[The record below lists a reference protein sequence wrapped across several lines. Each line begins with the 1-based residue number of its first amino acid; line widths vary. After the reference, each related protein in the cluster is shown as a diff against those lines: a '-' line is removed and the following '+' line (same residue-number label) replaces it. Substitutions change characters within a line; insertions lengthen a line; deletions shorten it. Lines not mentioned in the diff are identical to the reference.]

1 MWYVSIGLIPDVI
14 KGGGDVLDVRLG
26 PTTIT
31 KTLGFMPT
39 CSHETDPVPCVVLDP
54 FAGSGTTG
62 EVARYLGRSAILGEI
77 QGADVAL
84 TRERTRIGHVA
95 LDTFP
100 EHTHAPP

>member
-1 MWYVSIGLIPDVI
+1 
-14 KGGGDVLDVRLG
+14 
-26 PTTIT
+26 
-31 KTLGFMPT
+31 MPT
-39 CSHETDPVPCVVLDP
+39 CSHETEPVPCVVLDP

-62 EVARYLGRSAILGEI
+62 EVARYLGRSAILVEIKGEY
-77 QGADVAL
+77 VAL